1 MNKIVLCIISLAF
14 SISAVLSLNSC
25 STDNAKLT
33 EVTAEETLKE
43 QEIPSEEPTE
53 EAVTDVVE
61 ESVET
66 PVEEMP
72 EALSDEQL
80 EVQPEDS
87 AEVPS
92 EPAEVTLVDATEVYG
107 KLCGFIKEKGTES
120 EGAYKYSE
128 KITDISNVI
137 LELDKEGKM
146 TWSCTF
152 EEEATTTVLSVSVKE
167 INDKNDVSMTM
178 IKNDTGEML
187 KWNGVLDTSTFNVT
201 DFNTLDIQL
210 DSEINEAEMIALKI
224 NTQITVLG
232 ADVVMTGNGLEGASA
247 FGFCV
252 DVNTADDGE

>member
-1 MNKIVLCIISLAF
+1 M
-14 SISAVLSLNSC
+14 
-25 STDNAKLT
+25 
-33 EVTAEETLKE
+33 
-43 QEIPSEEPTE
+43 
-53 EAVTDVVE
+53 
-61 ESVET
+61 
-66 PVEEMP
+66 
-72 EALSDEQL
+72 
-80 EVQPEDS
+80 
-87 AEVPS
+87 
-92 EPAEVTLVDATEVYG
+92 
-107 KLCGFIKEKGTES
+107 
-120 EGAYKYSE
+120 
-128 KITDISNVI
+128 
-137 LELDKEGKM
+137 
-146 TWSCTF
+146 
-152 EEEATTTVLSVSVKE
+152 TTTVLSVSVKE